1 MSTTANLSSLSSRGY
16 YYPSMPVQNVNQMVL
31 KHARVTRAEQGIIR
45 SNCADMQETVW
56 SPGKPQ
62 FPRMARLKVPF
73 LEKAENFLEL
83 LYSKC

>member
-31 KHARVTRAEQGIIR
+31 KHVTRAERIIR
-45 SNCADMQETVW
+45 SNCADVQETVW